1 MKNLL
6 AIIVFSF
13 SAAVAQASAKIN
25 HWVHSSGALVYLV
38 EARTIPMID
47 LQIDWYAGSVNDPK
61 AQLGLAAMTAGMI
74 DKGSMFNGR
83 LISEAEVSDRLADH
97 GAGLSFSASA
107 ERASMR
113 LRTLSDEKKKL
124 AAIDLASSVIKSPVF
139 DSKILKREQERTVS
153 AIKEADLKPETKLS
167 KEFDRQIYGKH
178 PFADSPT
185 ITTIQA
191 IKSEDLK
198 RFYAS
203 RYASKGSKVTVVGDI
218 GRVEVDQL
226 LDRLMSSIP
235 KEAKEQQQVPD
246 VLRFDK
252 SKESNLIIK
261 IPHDAQ
267 QAHIS
272 MGMPA
277 IARKDPDYFP
287 MLVGNYILG
296 GGGFVSRLVK
306 EVREKRGLAYS
317 VYSYVAPGRQIGPYV
332 AGMQTQKAQAE
343 LAVDVMKK
351 TIGEFIV
358 NGPTDE
364 ELQAAK
370 NNLVNGFPLRIDSN
384 RKILDNVS
392 SIAWNDLPL
401 DTLDQWTNQLRQ
413 VTKDQVTA
421 AFKKNLDVNQMVT
434 VVVGAP

>member
-47 LQIDWYAGSVNDPK
+47 LQIDWHAGSVNDPK

-83 LISEAEVSDRLADH
+83 LISEAEVSDRLADL

-139 DSKILKREQERTVS
+139 DSKIFKREQERTVS

-401 DTLDQWTNQLRQ
+401 DTLDRWTNQLRQ
-413 VTKDQVTA
+413 VTKDKVTA

>member
-1 MKNLL
+1 MKHLL

-47 LQIDWYAGSVNDPK
+47 LQIDWHAGSVNDPK
-61 AQLGLAAMTAGMI
+61 AQLGLAAMTASMI
-74 DKGSMFNGR
+74 DKGSMLNGR
-83 LISEAEVSDRLADH
+83 LISEAEVSDRLADL

-113 LRTLSDEKKKL
+113 LRTLSDEKKKM

-139 DSKILKREQERTVS
+139 DSKILRREQERTVS

-167 KEFDRQIYGKH
+167 KEFDRQIYGQH
-178 PFADSPT
+178 PFANSPT

-198 RFYAS
+198 RFYVS
-203 RYASKGSKVTVVGDI
+203 RYAAKGSKVTVVGDI
-218 GRVEVDQL
+218 GRMELDQL
-226 LDRLMSSIP
+226 LDRLMASIP
-235 KEAKEQQQVPD
+235 KEPKEQQKVPD

-252 SKESNLIIK
+252 NKASNLIIK

-272 MGMPA
+272 MGMPT

-296 GGGFVSRLVK
+296 GGGFISRLMQ

-332 AGMQTQKAQAE
+332 AGMQTQKSQAE

-351 TIGEFIV
+351 TIGDFIA

-401 DTLDQWTNQLRQ
+401 DTLDQWTNQLRK

-421 AFKKNLDVNQMVT
+421 AFKKNLDINQMVT

>member
-1 MKNLL
+1 MKHLL
-6 AIIVFSF
+6 VVIIFSLN
-13 SAAVAQASAKIN
+13 ATVAQASAKIN

-47 LQIDWYAGSVNDPK
+47 LQIDWRAGSVNDPK
-61 AQLGLAAMTAGMI
+61 TQLGLAAMTASMI

-83 LISEAEVSDRLADH
+83 LISEAEVSDRLADL

-113 LRTLSDEKKKL
+113 LRTLSDEKKKM
-124 AAIDLASSVIKSPVF
+124 AAIDLASSVIKGPVF
-139 DSKILKREQERTVS
+139 DSKVLKREQERTVS

-185 ITTIQA
+185 IKTIQA

-203 RYASKGSKVTVVGDI
+203 RYAAKGSKVTVVGDI
-218 GRVEVDQL
+218 GRLEVDQL
-226 LDRLMSSIP
+226 LDRLMASIP
-235 KEAKEQQQVPD
+235 KEPKEQQKVPD

-252 SKESNLIIK
+252 NKASNLIIK

-272 MGMPA
+272 MGMQ
-277 IARKDPDYFP
+277 
-287 MLVGNYILG
+287 
-296 GGGFVSRLVK
+296 

-317 VYSYVAPGRQIGPYV
+317 IYSYVAPGRQIGPFV
-332 AGMQTQKAQAE
+332 AGMQTQKSQAE

-351 TIGEFIV
+351 TIGDFIA

-364 ELQAAK
+364 DLQAAK

-413 VTKDQVTA
+413 VTKDQVIA

>member
-6 AIIVFSF
+6 AIIIFSF
-13 SAAVAQASAKIN
+13 SATVAHASAKIN

-47 LQIDWYAGSVNDPK
+47 LQIDWHAGSVNDPK
-61 AQLGLAAMTAGMI
+61 AQLGLAAMTASMI
-74 DKGSMFNGR
+74 DKGSMLNGR
-83 LISEAEVSDRLADH
+83 LISEAEVSDRLADL

-113 LRTLSDEKKKL
+113 LRTLSDEKKKV
-124 AAIDLASSVIKSPVF
+124 AAIDLASSIIKSPVF

-178 PFADSPT
+178 PFSDSPT

-198 RFYAS
+198 RFYAA
-203 RYASKGSKVTVVGDI
+203 RYAAKGSKVTVVGDI

-277 IARKDPDYFP
+277 IARKDSDYFP
-287 MLVGNYILG
+287 ILVGNYILG
-296 GGGFVSRLVK
+296 GGGFVSRLMK

-351 TIGEFIV
+351 TIGDFIE

>member
-61 AQLGLAAMTAGMI
+61 AKLGLAAMTDGMI

-83 LISEAEVSDRLADH
+83 LISEADVSDRLADL

-124 AAIDLASSVIKSPVF
+124 AAIDLASSVIKSP
-139 DSKILKREQERTVS
+139 VS

>member
-1 MKNLL
+1 MKHLL
-6 AIIVFSF
+6 IVIIFGL
-13 SAAVAQASAKIN
+13 SATVAQASAKIN

-47 LQIDWYAGSVNDPK
+47 LQIDWHAGSVNDPK
-61 AQLGLAAMTAGMI
+61 SQFGLAAMTAGMI
-74 DKGSMFNGR
+74 DKGAMINGR
-83 LISEAEVSDRLADH
+83 LISEADVSDRLADL
-97 GAGLSFSASA
+97 GAGLSFSAGA

-113 LRTLSDEKKKL
+113 LRTLSDEKKRL
-124 AAIDLASSVIKSPVF
+124 PAIELASSLLKSPVF
-139 DSKILKREQERTVS
+139 DSKILKREQERMVS

-167 KEFDRQIYGKH
+167 KEFDRQIYGQH
-178 PFADSPT
+178 PFANSPT
-185 ITTIQA
+185 IKTIQA
-191 IKSEDLK
+191 IKSDDLK
-198 RFYAS
+198 LFYTS
-203 RYASKGSKVTVVGDI
+203 RYAAKGSKITVVGDI
-218 GRVEVDQL
+218 GRAELDPL
-226 LDRLMSSIP
+226 LDRLMSAIP
-235 KEAKEQQQVPD
+235 KEPKATQVVPE
-246 VLRFDK
+246 VLKFDK
-252 SKESNLIIK
+252 TKNPNVVIK

-287 MLVGNYILG
+287 MLVGNHILG
-296 GGGFVSRLVK
+296 GGGFVSRLVQ

-317 VYSYVAPGRQIGPYV
+317 VFSYIAPGRQVGPYV
-332 AGMQTQKAQAE
+332 AGMQTQKSQAD
-343 LAVDVMKK
+343 LAVNVMKK
-351 TIGEFIV
+351 TIGDFIA

-401 DTLDQWTNQLRQ
+401 DTLDQWTNQLRR
-413 VTKDQVTA
+413 VTKDQVIA
-421 AFKKNLDVNQMVT
+421 AYKKNLDINQMVT

>member
-74 DKGSMFNGR
+74 DKGSIFNGR
-83 LISEAEVSDRLADH
+83 LISEAEVSDRLADL

-401 DTLDQWTNQLRQ
+401 DTLDRWTNQLRQ

>member
-1 MKNLL
+1 MKRLL
-6 AIIVFSF
+6 VTIVLGF
-13 SAAVAQASAKIN
+13 ATTLAQANAVIN
-25 HWVHSSGALVYLV
+25 HWVHSSGALIYLV

-47 LQIDWYAGSVNDPK
+47 LQIDWHAGSVNDPK
-61 AQLGLAAMTAGMI
+61 EKLGLAAMTASLI
-74 DKGSMFNGR
+74 DKGSMVNGR
-83 LISEAEVSDRLADH
+83 LMSEASVSDRLADL
-97 GAGLSFSASA
+97 GAGLSFSAGD

-124 AAIDLASSVIKSPVF
+124 AAIDLASSVLKAPVF
-139 DSKILKREQERTVS
+139 DPKILKREQERTVS

-167 KEFDRQIYGKH
+167 KEFDRQIYGQH
-178 PFADSPT
+178 PFANSPT
-185 ITTIQA
+185 IKTIQA

-203 RYASKGSKVTVVGDI
+203 RYAAKGSKITVVGDI
-218 GRVEVDQL
+218 GRAELDQL
-226 LDRLMSSIP
+226 LDRLMASIP
-235 KEAKEQQQVPD
+235 KEMKEQQQVPD
-246 VLRFDK
+246 VVRFDK
-252 SKESNLIIK
+252 NKESNLVIK
-261 IPHDAQ
+261 IPHEAQ

-332 AGMQTQKAQAE
+332 AGMQTQKAQAD
-343 LAVDVMKK
+343 LAVNVMKK
-351 TIGEFIV
+351 TIGDFIA
-358 NGPTDE
+358 NGPTDD

-384 RKILDNVS
+384 RKIMDNVS

-401 DTLDQWTNQLRQ
+401 DTLDQWTNQLRK
-413 VTKDQVTA
+413 VTKEQVVA
-421 AFKKNLDVNQMVT
+421 AFKKNLDVDQMVT

>member
-6 AIIVFSF
+6 AIIIFSF
-13 SAAVAQASAKIN
+13 SATVAHASAKIN

-47 LQIDWYAGSVNDPK
+47 LQIDWHAGSVNDPK
-61 AQLGLAAMTAGMI
+61 AQLGLAAMTASMI
-74 DKGSMFNGR
+74 DKGSMLNGR
-83 LISEAEVSDRLADH
+83 LISEAEVSDRLADL

-113 LRTLSDEKKKL
+113 LRTLSDEKKKV
-124 AAIDLASSVIKSPVF
+124 AAIDLASSIIKSPVF

-178 PFADSPT
+178 PFSDSPT

-198 RFYAS
+198 RFYAA
-203 RYASKGSKVTVVGDI
+203 RYAAKGSKVTVVGDI

-277 IARKDPDYFP
+277 IARKDSDYFP
-287 MLVGNYILG
+287 ILVGNYILG
-296 GGGFVSRLVK
+296 GGGFVSRLMK

-332 AGMQTQKAQAE
+332 AGMQTQKSQAE

-351 TIGEFIV
+351 TIGDFIA

>member
-47 LQIDWYAGSVNDPK
+47 LQIDWHAGSVNDPK
-61 AQLGLAAMTAGMI
+61 AQLGLAAMTASMI
-74 DKGSMFNGR
+74 DKGSMLNGR
-83 LISEAEVSDRLADH
+83 LISEAEVSDRLADL

-113 LRTLSDEKKKL
+113 LRTLSDEKKKM

-139 DSKILKREQERTVS
+139 DSKILRREQERTVS

-167 KEFDRQIYGKH
+167 KEFDRQIYGQH
-178 PFADSPT
+178 PFANSPT

-198 RFYAS
+198 RFYVS
-203 RYASKGSKVTVVGDI
+203 RYAAKGSKVTVVGDI
-218 GRVEVDQL
+218 GRMELDQL
-226 LDRLMSSIP
+226 LDRLMTSIS
-235 KEAKEQQQVPD
+235 KEPKEQQKVPD

-252 SKESNLIIK
+252 NKASNLIIK

-267 QAHIS
+267 QTHIS
-272 MGMPA
+272 MGMPT

-296 GGGFVSRLVK
+296 GGGFVSRLMQ

-332 AGMQTQKAQAE
+332 AGMQTQKSQAE

-351 TIGEFIV
+351 TIGDFIA

-401 DTLDQWTNQLRQ
+401 DTLDQWTNQLRK

-421 AFKKNLDVNQMVT
+421 AFKKNLDINQMVT

>member
-1 MKNLL
+1 MKHLL
-6 AIIVFSF
+6 AVIIFGL
-13 SAAVAQASAKIN
+13 SATVAQASAKIN

-61 AQLGLAAMTAGMI
+61 DQLGLAAMTAAMI
-74 DKGSMFNGR
+74 DKGSMLNGR
-83 LISEAEVSDRLADH
+83 LISEAEVSDRLADL

-113 LRTLSDEKKKL
+113 LRTLSDEKKKV
-124 AAIDLASSVIKSPVF
+124 AAVDLASSVLKAPVF

-167 KEFDRQIYGKH
+167 KEFDRQMYGQH

-185 ITTIQA
+185 IKTIQA

-198 RFYAS
+198 RFYSS
-203 RYASKGSKVTVVGDI
+203 RYAAKGSKITVVGDI
-218 GRVEVDQL
+218 GRVELDQL
-226 LDRLMSSIP
+226 LDRLMASIP
-235 KEAKEQQQVPD
+235 KEVKE
-246 VLRFDK
+246 
-252 SKESNLIIK
+252 KESNLVIK

-277 IARKDPDYFP
+277 IARKNPDYFP

-317 VYSYVAPGRQIGPYV
+317 VYSYVAPGKQIGPYV
-332 AGMQTQKAQAE
+332 AGMQTQKAQAD

-351 TIGEFIV
+351 TIGDFIA

-401 DTLDQWTNQLRQ
+401 DTLDQWTTELRK
-413 VTKDQVTA
+413 VTKEQVIA

>member
-47 LQIDWYAGSVNDPK
+47 LQIDWHAGSVNDPK
-61 AQLGLAAMTAGMI
+61 AQLGLAAMTASMI
-74 DKGSMFNGR
+74 DKGSMLNGR
-83 LISEAEVSDRLADH
+83 LISEAEVSDRLADL

-113 LRTLSDEKKKL
+113 LRTLSDEKKKM

-139 DSKILKREQERTVS
+139 DSKILRREQERTVS

-167 KEFDRQIYGKH
+167 KEFDRQIYGQH
-178 PFADSPT
+178 PFANSPT

-198 RFYAS
+198 RFYVS
-203 RYASKGSKVTVVGDI
+203 RYAAKGSKVTVVGDI
-218 GRVEVDQL
+218 GRMELDQL
-226 LDRLMSSIP
+226 LDRLMTSIS
-235 KEAKEQQQVPD
+235 KEPKEQQKVPD

-252 SKESNLIIK
+252 NKASNLIIK

-272 MGMPA
+272 MGMPT

-296 GGGFVSRLVK
+296 GGGFVSRLMQ

-332 AGMQTQKAQAE
+332 AGMQTQKSQAE

-351 TIGEFIV
+351 TIGDFIA

-401 DTLDQWTNQLRQ
+401 DTLDQWTNQLRK

-421 AFKKNLDVNQMVT
+421 AFKKNLDINQMVT

>member
-83 LISEAEVSDRLADH
+83 LISEADVSDRLADL

>member
-1 MKNLL
+1 
-6 AIIVFSF
+6 
-13 SAAVAQASAKIN
+13 
-25 HWVHSSGALVYLV
+25 
-38 EARTIPMID
+38 MID
-47 LQIDWYAGSVNDPK
+47 LQIDWHAGSVNDPK
-61 AQLGLAAMTAGMI
+61 AQLGLAAMTASMI

-83 LISEAEVSDRLADH
+83 LISEAEVSDRLADL
-97 GAGLSFSASA
+97 GAGLSFSAGA

-113 LRTLSDEKKKL
+113 LRTLSDEKKKV

-139 DSKILKREQERTVS
+139 DSKIFKREQERTIS

-167 KEFDRQIYGKH
+167 KEFDRQIYGQH

-185 ITTIQA
+185 IKTIQA

-198 RFYAS
+198 RFYVS
-203 RYASKGSKVTVVGDI
+203 RYAAKGSKVTVVGDI
-218 GRVEVDQL
+218 GRMELDQL
-226 LDRLMSSIP
+226 LDRLMASIP
-235 KEAKEQQQVPD
+235 KDPKEQQKVPD

-252 SKESNLIIK
+252 NKASNLIIK

-296 GGGFVSRLVK
+296 GGGFVSRLMQ

-332 AGMQTQKAQAE
+332 AGMQTQKSQAE

-351 TIGEFIV
+351 TIGDFIA

-401 DTLDQWTNQLRQ
+401 DTLDQWTNQLRK

>member
-47 LQIDWYAGSVNDPK
+47 LQIDWHAGSVNDPK

-83 LISEAEVSDRLADH
+83 LISEAEVSDRLADL

-139 DSKILKREQERTVS
+139 DSKIFKREQERTVS

-235 KEAKEQQQVPD
+235 KEAKKQQQVPD
-246 VLRFDK
+246 VLRFEK

-287 MLVGNYILG
+287 MLAGNYILG

-401 DTLDQWTNQLRQ
+401 DTLDRWTNQLRQ

>member
-47 LQIDWYAGSVNDPK
+47 LQIDWHAGSVNDPK

-74 DKGSMFNGR
+74 DKGSIFNGR
-83 LISEAEVSDRLADH
+83 LISEAEVSDRLADL

-139 DSKILKREQERTVS
+139 DSKIFKREQERTVS

-401 DTLDQWTNQLRQ
+401 DTLDRWTNQLRQ

>member
-47 LQIDWYAGSVNDPK
+47 LQIDWHAGSVNDPK

-83 LISEAEVSDRLADH
+83 LISEAEVSDRLADL

-178 PFADSPT
+178 PFSDSPT

-198 RFYAS
+198 RFYAA

-332 AGMQTQKAQAE
+332 AGMQTQKAQTE

>member
-13 SAAVAQASAKIN
+13 SATVAQASAKIN

-47 LQIDWYAGSVNDPK
+47 LQIDWHAGSVNDPK
-61 AQLGLAAMTAGMI
+61 AQLGLAAMTASMI
-74 DKGSMFNGR
+74 DKGSMLNGR
-83 LISEAEVSDRLADH
+83 LISEAEVSDRLADL

-113 LRTLSDEKKKL
+113 LRTLSDEKKKM

-139 DSKILKREQERTVS
+139 DSKILRREQERTVS

-167 KEFDRQIYGKH
+167 KEFDRQIYGQH
-178 PFADSPT
+178 PFANSPT

-198 RFYAS
+198 RFYVS
-203 RYASKGSKVTVVGDI
+203 RYAAKGSKVTVVGDI
-218 GRVEVDQL
+218 GRMELDQL
-226 LDRLMSSIP
+226 LDRLMASIP
-235 KEAKEQQQVPD
+235 KEPKEQQKVPD

-252 SKESNLIIK
+252 NKASNLIIK

-272 MGMPA
+272 MGMPT

-296 GGGFVSRLVK
+296 GGGFVSRLMQ

-332 AGMQTQKAQAE
+332 AGMQTQKSQAE

-351 TIGEFIV
+351 TIGDFIA

-401 DTLDQWTNQLRQ
+401 DTLDQWTNQLRK

-421 AFKKNLDVNQMVT
+421 AFKKNLDINQMVT

>member
-1 MKNLL
+1 M
-6 AIIVFSF
+6 A
-13 SAAVAQASAKIN
+13 
-25 HWVHSSGALVYLV
+25 
-38 EARTIPMID
+38 
-47 LQIDWYAGSVNDPK
+47 
-61 AQLGLAAMTAGMI
+61 
-74 DKGSMFNGR
+74 
-83 LISEAEVSDRLADH
+83 
-97 GAGLSFSASA
+97 
-107 ERASMR
+107 
-113 LRTLSDEKKKL
+113 
-124 AAIDLASSVIKSPVF
+124 
-139 DSKILKREQERTVS
+139 
-153 AIKEADLKPETKLS
+153 
-167 KEFDRQIYGKH
+167 
-178 PFADSPT
+178 
-185 ITTIQA
+185 
-191 IKSEDLK
+191 
-198 RFYAS
+198 
-203 RYASKGSKVTVVGDI
+203 
-218 GRVEVDQL
+218 
-226 LDRLMSSIP
+226 SIP
-235 KEAKEQQQVPD
+235 KEVKEQQQVPD

-252 SKESNLIIK
+252 SKASNLVIK

-317 VYSYVAPGRQIGPYV
+317 VFSYVAPGKQIGPYV

-351 TIGEFIV
+351 TIGDFIS

-401 DTLDQWTNQLRQ
+401 DTLDQWTTELRK
-413 VTKDQVTA
+413 VTKEQVMA

>member
-25 HWVHSSGALVYLV
+25 HWVQSSGALVYLV

-47 LQIDWYAGSVNDPK
+47 LQIDWHAGSVNDPK

-74 DKGSMFNGR
+74 DKGSIFNGR
-83 LISEAEVSDRLADH
+83 LISEAEVSDRLADL

-139 DSKILKREQERTVS
+139 DSKIFKREQERTVS

-401 DTLDQWTNQLRQ
+401 DTLDRWTNQLRQ

>member
-47 LQIDWYAGSVNDPK
+47 LQIDWHAGSVNDPK
-61 AQLGLAAMTAGMI
+61 SKLGLAAMTASMI

-83 LISEAEVSDRLADH
+83 LISEAEVSDNLADL
-97 GAGLSFSASA
+97 GADLSFNAGA

-113 LRTLSDEKKKL
+113 LRTLSDEKKIM
-124 AAIDLASSVIKSPVF
+124 AAIELASSVIKNPVF
-139 DSKILKREQERTVS
+139 DFKILKREQERTVS

-167 KEFDRQIYGKH
+167 KEFDRQIYGQH
-178 PFADSPT
+178 PFADSPS
-185 ITTIQA
+185 IKTIQA

-198 RFYAS
+198 RFYVS
-203 RYASKGSKVTVVGDI
+203 RYAAKGSKVTVVGDI

-246 VLRFDK
+246 VLRFEK

-287 MLVGNYILG
+287 MLAGNYILG

-351 TIGEFIV
+351 TIGDFIAD
-358 NGPTDE
+358 GPTDE

-401 DTLDQWTNQLRQ
+401 DTLDQWTNQLRK
-413 VTKDQVTA
+413 VTKEQVAA

>member
-1 MKNLL
+1 MKKLL
-6 AIIVFSF
+6 AIIVLSF
-13 SAAVAQASAKIN
+13 ATTLAQANAVIN

-61 AQLGLAAMTAGMI
+61 HQLGLAAMTASLI
-74 DKGSMFNGR
+74 DKGSMVNGR
-83 LISEAEVSDRLADH
+83 LISEASVSDRLADL

-113 LRTLSDEKKKL
+113 LRTLSDEKKKV
-124 AAIDLASSVIKSPVF
+124 AAIDLASSVLKAPVF

-167 KEFDRQIYGKH
+167 KEFDRQMYGQH

-185 ITTIQA
+185 VKTIQA

-203 RYASKGSKVTVVGDI
+203 RYAAKGSKITVVGDI
-218 GRVEVDQL
+218 GRAELDQL

-235 KEAKEQQQVPD
+235 KEMKEQQQVAD
-246 VLRFDK
+246 VVKFDK
-252 SKESNLIIK
+252 NKESNLVIK
-261 IPHDAQ
+261 IPHEAQ

-317 VYSYVAPGRQIGPYV
+317 VYSYLAPGRQIGPYV
-332 AGMQTQKAQAE
+332 AGMQTQKAQAD

-351 TIGEFIV
+351 TIGDFIA

-401 DTLDQWTNQLRQ
+401 DTLDQWTNQLRK
-413 VTKDQVTA
+413 VTKEQVVA

>member
-6 AIIVFSF
+6 AIIIFSF
-13 SAAVAQASAKIN
+13 SATVAHASAKIN

-47 LQIDWYAGSVNDPK
+47 LQIDWHAGSVNDPK
-61 AQLGLAAMTAGMI
+61 AQLGLAAMTASMI
-74 DKGSMFNGR
+74 DKGSMLNGR
-83 LISEAEVSDRLADH
+83 LISEAEVSDRLADL

-113 LRTLSDEKKKL
+113 LRTLSDEKKKV
-124 AAIDLASSVIKSPVF
+124 AAIDLASSIIKSPVF

-178 PFADSPT
+178 PFSDSPT

-198 RFYAS
+198 RFYAA
-203 RYASKGSKVTVVGDI
+203 RYAAKGSKVTVVGDI

-277 IARKDPDYFP
+277 IARKDSDYFP
-287 MLVGNYILG
+287 ILVGNYILG
-296 GGGFVSRLVK
+296 GGGFVSRLMK

-343 LAVDVMKK
+343 LAGDVMKK
-351 TIGEFIV
+351 TIGDFIE

>member
-47 LQIDWYAGSVNDPK
+47 LQIDWHAGSVNDPK
-61 AQLGLAAMTAGMI
+61 AQLGLAAMTASMI
-74 DKGSMFNGR
+74 DKGSMLNGR
-83 LISEAEVSDRLADH
+83 LISEAEVSDRLADL

-113 LRTLSDEKKKL
+113 LRTLSDEKKKM

-139 DSKILKREQERTVS
+139 DSKILRREQERTVS

-167 KEFDRQIYGKH
+167 KEFDRQIYGQH
-178 PFADSPT
+178 PFANSPT

-191 IKSEDLK
+191 FISEDIN
-198 RFYAS
+198 RFYVS
-203 RYASKGSKVTVVGDI
+203 RYAAKGSKVTVVGDI
-218 GRVEVDQL
+218 GRMELDQL
-226 LDRLMSSIP
+226 LDRLMTSIS
-235 KEAKEQQQVPD
+235 KEPKEQQKVPD

-252 SKESNLIIK
+252 NKASNLIIK

-267 QAHIS
+267 QTHIS
-272 MGMPA
+272 MGMPT

-296 GGGFVSRLVK
+296 GGGFVSRLMQ

-332 AGMQTQKAQAE
+332 AGMQTQKSQAE

-351 TIGEFIV
+351 TIGDFIA

-401 DTLDQWTNQLRQ
+401 DTLDQWTNQLRK

-421 AFKKNLDVNQMVT
+421 AFKKNLDINQMVT

>member
-6 AIIVFSF
+6 AIIIFSF
-13 SAAVAQASAKIN
+13 SATVAHASAKIN

-47 LQIDWYAGSVNDPK
+47 LQIDWHAGSVNDPK
-61 AQLGLAAMTAGMI
+61 AHLGLAAMTAGMI

-83 LISEAEVSDRLADH
+83 LISEADVSDRLADL

-178 PFADSPT
+178 PFSDSPT

-198 RFYAS
+198 RFYAA
-203 RYASKGSKVTVVGDI
+203 RYAAKGSKVTVVGDI

-296 GGGFVSRLVK
+296 GGGFVSRLMK

-351 TIGEFIV
+351 TIGDFIA